1 MFQIYQHCLSNTKFF
16 QCSKTFCACSNVFK
30 RAGENIAKTFNFHE
44 LTGRICSAFRLEA
57 STRELSTTLCWNV
70 IIVEIFSFAETFG
83 WSYDCVWSPVVPC
96 CFHCFLSEGSFQLC
110 LMFSSST
117 SGSFFVGNRQANLST
132 DYIIRLCI
140 NDSAALALHVRWWN
154 MVVYHLMTGSHFGW
168 TSMRQG
174 KFQLWDWTLQSFG
187 IVSVCFFLS
196 IWLLKV
202 TEICLSVLCHGF
214 GTEYNR
220 NRGLPGVSEAW
231 PGMRC
236 VLPCV
241 FMQIFV
247 AERKVVFAA
256 NSMGLW
262 LWLWRSN
269 HHFQAEEARFQ
280 HSMPSWNWRTFGPL
294 VRWQSLRWR
303 VVSC

>member
-1 MFQIYQHCLSNTKFF
+1 MFQIYQHCLSNTNFF

-187 IVSVCFFLS
+187 IVSVSF
-196 IWLLKV
+196 
-202 TEICLSVLCHGF
+202 
-214 GTEYNR
+214 
-220 NRGLPGVSEAW
+220 
-231 PGMRC
+231 
-236 VLPCV
+236 
-241 FMQIFV
+241 
-247 AERKVVFAA
+247 
-256 NSMGLW
+256 
-262 LWLWRSN
+262 
-269 HHFQAEEARFQ
+269 
-280 HSMPSWNWRTFGPL
+280 
-294 VRWQSLRWR
+294 
-303 VVSC
+303 

>member
-1 MFQIYQHCLSNTKFF
+1 
-16 QCSKTFCACSNVFK
+16 
-30 RAGENIAKTFNFHE
+30 
-44 LTGRICSAFRLEA
+44 
-57 STRELSTTLCWNV
+57 
-70 IIVEIFSFAETFG
+70 
-83 WSYDCVWSPVVPC
+83 
-96 CFHCFLSEGSFQLC
+96 
-110 LMFSSST
+110 MFSSST

-241 FMQIFV
+241 FVQIFV
-247 AERKVVFAA
+247 AERWCLLQTAWDCGCDYGGQITTSKQKKQDFSIAC
-256 NSMGLW
+256 L
-262 LWLWRSN
+262 
-269 HHFQAEEARFQ
+269 HEIEELSA
-280 HSMPSWNWRTFGPL
+280 PL
-294 VRWQSLRWR
+294 SDDSRWVDVLS
-303 VVSC
+303 VVSCQLVLISCQMGQFFLICACVFWHIL